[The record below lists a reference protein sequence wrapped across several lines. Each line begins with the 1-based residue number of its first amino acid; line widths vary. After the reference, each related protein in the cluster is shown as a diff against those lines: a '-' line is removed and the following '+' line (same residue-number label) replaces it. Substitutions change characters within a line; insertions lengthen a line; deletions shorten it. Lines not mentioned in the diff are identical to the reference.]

1 MESILFFHPIK
12 LRYLPF
18 FKQLL
23 FLLFIRNVFQ
33 SMDFLVV
40 VALFPFFN
48 VLSIFGVEMSAL
60 ISFTLRHFSFRFSVV
75 VFTAIFELFTLNGLI
90 SGWTLLF
97 DRESNRFK
105 PIFRHFSRT
114 TDKPLHSHST
124 SFDQLIGFARSE

>member
-1 MESILFFHPIK
+1 MESIDPLKF
-12 LRYLPF
+12 RYLPF
-18 FKQLL
+18 FKQPL
-23 FLLFIRNVFQ
+23 FLLFIRNVFH

-48 VLSIFGVEMSAL
+48 VLSIFGVEMSAPL
-60 ISFTLRHFSFRFSVV
+60 SFTLRHFSFRFSVV
-75 VFTAIFELFTLNGLI
+75 VVFTAIFELFTSVVGLI
-90 SGWTLLF
+90 SGWTLLL
-97 DRESNRFK
+97 DSESNRFK